1 MQLYVATN
9 GNDNWSGHLPA
20 PNADSTDGPLLTL
33 NIARDRVRALKESGR
48 LDGAM
53 TVSLRGGVYPL
64 EETLC
69 FTAADSGPISYVA
82 YPGETPILDGGTRIT
97 CWEMGEVNG
106 KRCWVAEIPAVRS
119 GKWHFLS
126 LFVNGERRR
135 RPRLPKEGFYRIA
148 DTEGRSFRD
157 GTNTFRCTPGDIQP
171 WRNLTDVEV
180 VVLHLWVDE
189 HMPIASFDAATN
201 TLTST
206 RTSIFGL
213 LEDGR
218 DLFARYYVENVFEA
232 LSEPGEWYLD
242 RPSGKLY
249 YLPMPGEEPETAEV
263 YAPHL
268 TQLLSWPAKPEEAQY
283 VDYLRF
289 EGLTFRHSEAIRPPG
304 KGRSLHLAGLLQR
317 HRICLRPAGGEPCAR
332 RAHFRGRPLLCAGGV
347 HPGAPGLVRA
357 GTGKRQRRQPGHRQH
372 HRRYRRRR
380 VAHQRRRR
388 PRPENCRTGHNRIT
402 DNHIHHIGRVFHQA
416 TGIFCK
422 HTYGNLVAHNH
433 IHDGYYSGISCGW
446 VWGYA
451 DSASKDNHFIK
462 NHIHHLGFA
471 WLSDMGGIY
480 TLGVSPGTV
489 LRGNLIHDVVRA
501 SYGGWAIYLDEGSSH
516 IIVENNI
523 NYNTT
528 SESFHIHY
536 GRENIVRNNI
546 FAFATDGL
554 VALNRA
560 EDHQAFTFERNL
572 LITHGSPVYSG
583 GYACRLDDPHFS
595 ADLNLLWQTDGAA
608 PTSRNSGGE
617 GTNTP
622 NATRL
627 TLAQMQ
633 ALGYDR
639 HSLVANPQCANLEA
653 RDFTLAA
660 DSPAFALGFK
670 AIDMSDVGIRAKEQ
684 REEVVGGE

>member
-1 MQLYVATN
+1 MQLYVATD

-20 PNADSTDGPLLTL
+20 PNAEGTDGPLLTL
-33 NIARDRVRALKESGR
+33 NSARERVRALKEGGQ
-48 LDGAM
+48 LDGVM
-53 TVSLRGGVYPL
+53 TVSIRGGVYPL
-64 EETLC
+64 EETLV

-82 YPGETPILDGGTRIT
+82 YPGETPILDGGTRISE
-97 CWEMGEVNG
+97 WEISEVNG
-106 KRCWVAEIPAVRS
+106 KCCWIAEIPAVKS
-119 GKWHFLS
+119 GKWNFLS
-126 LFVNGERRR
+126 LFVNGNRRQ

-148 DTEGRSFRD
+148 DSEGRSFRQ
-157 GTNTFRCTPGDIQP
+157 GSNTFHCSPGDIMP
-171 WRNLTDVEV
+171 WRNLTDAEV

-201 TLTST
+201 ILIST

-213 LEDGR
+213 LEDWR
-218 DLFARYYVENVFEA
+218 ELFARYYVENIFEA
-232 LSEPGEWYLD
+232 LSEAGEWYLD

-268 TQLLSWPAKPEEAQY
+268 TQLLKLAGKPEEGQY

-289 EGLTFRHSEAIRPPG
+289 EGITFRHTEAIRPPG
-304 KGRSLHLAGLLQR
+304 KDDPYTSLGYSDAIDYASAPQAANHVPGALSFEGARYCTLAECTLEHLGWYALALEHGSTGN
-317 HRICLRPAGGEPCAR
+317 RIIGNTIADIGAGGLR
-332 RAHFRGRPLLCAGGV
+332 ISGTDAHA
-347 HPGAPGLVRA
+347 
-357 GTGKRQRRQPGHRQH
+357 
-372 HRRYRRRR
+372 
-380 VAHQRRRR
+380 
-388 PRPENCRTGHNRIT
+388 PENCRTGRNHIT

-422 HTYGNLVAHNH
+422 HTFANLVAQNH

-451 DSASKDNHFIK
+451 DSVSKDNHFIK
-462 NHIHHLGFA
+462 NHIHHLGFG

-489 LRGNLIHDVVRA
+489 LRGNLIHDVLRA

-516 IIVENNI
+516 IVVENNI
-523 NYNTT
+523 CYNTT
-528 SESFHIHY
+528 SESFHTHY

-546 FAFATDGL
+546 FAFASDGL

-560 EDHQAFTFERNL
+560 EGHQAFTFERNL
-572 LITHGSPVYSG
+572 LITHGSPLYSG
-583 GYACRLDDPHFS
+583 GYACRLDDPHFN
-595 ADLNLLWQTDGAA
+595 ADLNLLWQTDGAE
-608 PTSRNSGGE
+608 PISRNAGGE
-617 GTNTP
+617 GTDTP
-622 NATRL
+622 DAGRL

-639 HSLVANPQCANLEA
+639 HSLVADPKCADLEA

-660 DSPAFALGFK
+660 DSPAFTLGFK
-670 AIDMSDVGIRAKEQ
+670 AIDMSDVGVRAKEQ
-684 REEVVGGE
+684 REE